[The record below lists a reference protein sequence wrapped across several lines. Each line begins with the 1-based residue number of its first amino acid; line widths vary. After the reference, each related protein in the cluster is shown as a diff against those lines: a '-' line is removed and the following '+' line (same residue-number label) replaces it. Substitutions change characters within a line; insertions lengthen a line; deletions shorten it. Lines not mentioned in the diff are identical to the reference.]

1 MARDEFNID
10 EAEDFD
16 DGTRAVLHT
25 EGSDSDGGN
34 EAQDAT
40 RLRSS
45 RKQRLQAERQ
55 GGKQREQA
63 SALRVKNW
71 DAGLMESAEYAGKVV
86 TRKDLQEDE
95 AMDSPDEDAMADWSD
110 AEPFGASDEEDKAE
124 EEEESEEEDSDDED
138 KSAEML
144 IRGFQKED
152 SARLMGAQDSKKVV
166 EKAKHVR
173 HQKLLWERCLEVQI
187 YTKRLLTSAKDAAA
201 HETDGE
207 TTDEE
212 AATKTKQQVVQEL
225 YKSIEAVSALQE
237 KLCNVPE
244 LTAPSADSP
253 RRSASARATSCGRR
267 SRPAAARCCRS
278 TTTFSTHTRA
288 RPTWRRVA
296 RTARRRSSR
305 R

>member
-110 AEPFGASDEEDKAE
+110 AEPFEP
-124 EEEESEEEDSDDED
+124 
-138 KSAEML
+138 
-144 IRGFQKED
+144 RTRRT
-152 SARLMGAQDSKKVV
+152 RLRRRRR
-166 EKAKHVR
+166 VR
-173 HQKLLWERCLEVQI
+173 RR
-187 YTKRLLTSAKDAAA
+187 T
-201 HETDGE
+201 
-207 TTDEE
+207 
-212 AATKTKQQVVQEL
+212 ATM
-225 YKSIEAVSALQE
+225 
-237 KLCNVPE
+237 
-244 LTAPSADSP
+244 
-253 RRSASARATSCGRR
+253 R
-267 SRPAAARCCRS
+267 
-278 TTTFSTHTRA
+278 TRA
-288 RPTWRRVA
+288 PRC
-296 RTARRRSSR
+296 
-305 R
+305 